1 MKVKFDFTLN
11 ERRYGVVERAIFRM
25 VLRGLDSAQG
35 IAALLWIFSDKV
47 KAAAIQKL
55 VNTQVL
61 RAELAANRLYLSDG
75 VVSVLNACHDHTYEL
90 PVELP
95 QALHE
100 RMREG
105 AVLLGDQRV
114 SAAILGYLLPQ
125 VNVGFLAPALSFYMT
140 EVGGEHE

>member
-35 IAALLWIFSDKV
+35 IAALLWIFSDEV
-47 KAAAIQKL
+47 KATAIQKL

-61 RAELAANRLYLSDG
+61 RAELAANRLYPSDG
-75 VVSVLNACHDHTYEL
+75 IVSVLNACHDHSYEL

-95 QALHE
+95 EAL
-100 RMREG
+100 RTQMREG
-105 AVLLGDQRV
+105 TVTLEDQRV

-125 VNVGFLAPALSFYMT
+125 VNVSFLASALSFHMT